1 MRAYK
6 VVRHGTAAAAPLGA
20 RRPYGQRDADDAS
33 LTTGSSA
40 WEPFSLT
47 FDSPTLAVVG
57 KYKRLNV
64 LQDS

>member
-1 MRAYK
+1 
-6 VVRHGTAAAAPLGA
+6 
-20 RRPYGQRDADDAS
+20 